1 VRISIEVSDEL
12 HRRVKAAAGS
22 AGVSVREY
30 VVAALE
36 LATRASER
44 QQPKRAN

>member
-1 VRISIEVSDEL
+1 MPNFPGAIDVGDFVRISIEVPDEL

-30 VVAALE
+30 VVAAL
-36 LATRASER
+36 
-44 QQPKRAN
+44 